1 MSIEVRP
8 ARLCDVAEVV
18 RVHRAGFPGF
28 FLTSLGP
35 RFLVAFYSGLV
46 RLDLGILFVALRGT
60 AVVGFVGGSPDQ
72 ASFYRALLR
81 RRGPQL
87 ALAAL
92 PALLRR
98 PASTAR
104 LLRGRER
111 LHDDE
116 AAAVPA
122 CLMSLAVDPAL
133 HAHGYGRAL
142 VQAFEHELRSRG
154 SAGYV
159 LTTDADGNDA
169 TNAFYRSLGLVRTRT
184 VVTREGRRLHEYARQ
199 WTDQEA
205 IS

>member
-1 MSIEVRP
+1 MSVDVRP
-8 ARLCDVAEVV
+8 ARPSDVAEVV

-35 RFLVAFYSGLV
+35 RFLAAFYAGLV
-46 RLDLGILFVALRGT
+46 RLDLGILLVALRGT

-72 ASFYRALLR
+72 GAFYRALLR

-87 ALAAL
+87 ALAVV
-92 PALLRR
+92 PALVHR

-111 LHDDE
+111 LHDE

-154 SAGYV
+154 STGYV

-169 TNAFYRSLGLVRTRT
+169 TNAFYRSLGLVWTRT

-199 WTDQEA
+199 WTGQEA